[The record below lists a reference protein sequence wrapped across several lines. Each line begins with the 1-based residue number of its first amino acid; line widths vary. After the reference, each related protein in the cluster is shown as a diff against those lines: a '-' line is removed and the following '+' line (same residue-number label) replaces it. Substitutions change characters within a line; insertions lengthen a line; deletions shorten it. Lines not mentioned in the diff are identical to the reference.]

1 MKPLAGLASVI
12 LTALWISGIA
22 AADPAAGEASAGRY
36 DVVWDSPG
44 GGPAGSVPLG
54 NGAIGLN
61 AWVEA
66 GGDLLFYI
74 SRTDFWDDNGRLV
87 KAGRVRV
94 HLDPAP
100 DAKEGFKQTLS
111 LADATLYVRFGKGE
125 AATQLS
131 LWVDA
136 NRPLIHVTVDSPQSV
151 TATAK
156 IELWRTE
163 PYELPSIE
171 VSDVMLDHTRPDQ
184 KHGSTIVEPD
194 TLLTGLRDRIGWYH
208 HNKKSVGPEL
218 TLKVQGLSSLLKTD
232 PLLNRIFGAVIRA
245 ENGQRID
252 DRTLA
257 SPAAM
262 SHRFDIGVMT
272 RHPATPEEWLQALDQ
287 AMDEARQVPFE
298 PRRQAHEQWWREFWD
313 RSWIHVTA
321 AGTDRSADDEKN
333 DAFVV
338 SRGYALQRFIN
349 ACAGRGEYPI
359 KFNGTLFTV
368 DWPEEG
374 PGGPD
379 YRRWGPGYWWQ
390 NTRLPYY
397 GMCASGDFDLMEP
410 LFRMYID
417 ALLPFCQER
426 TRLYF
431 KHAGAFY
438 PECIYFW
445 GAVFSDTY
453 GWTPYEQRPDPL
465 QDSGYHK
472 WEWVGG
478 LELAW
483 LALDYYEYTQD
494 EAFLTAKA
502 IPLANAVM
510 TFFDKYYKTGPDGKL
525 VMHPSQAVETWWKCT
540 NPMPELAGL
549 HALSA
554 RLLALPQKLA
564 STEQRSAWTAL
575 RQKLPD
581 LPTRVENGV
590 RMLAP
595 AEKFEDKRNIENP
608 ELYAVFPFRLFA
620 FDKPNAE
627 LAVQALNHRGDKGNS
642 GWRQDDVFMAYL
654 GLAQDARQNLVARAR
669 SKHEASRFPAFWGP
683 NYDWVPDQDHG
694 SILIKTLQ
702 AMALQTDGNKI
713 HLLPAWPKDWNVRFK
728 LRAPRRTVV
737 ECEYRDG
744 KITRLEVTPPER
756 GNDVVKPGRPR

>member
-1 MKPLAGLASVI
+1 MKRIRVLARVI
-12 LTALWISGIA
+12 LIA
-22 AADPAAGEASAGRY
+22 SWLLGFSASAPAAGNYTASRY
-36 DVVWDSPG
+36 DVVWDSPS

-61 AWVEA
+61 AWVET

-74 SRTDFWDDNGRLV
+74 SKTDFWDDNGRLV
-87 KAGRVRV
+87 KAGRVRI
-94 HLDPAP
+94 HLDPVP
-100 DAKEGFKQTLS
+100 SVQEGFAQRLS
-111 LADATLYVRFGKGE
+111 LNDATLYVQFGQGE
-125 AATQLS
+125 AVTKLI

-136 NRPLIHVTVDSPQSV
+136 NHPMIHVSIDSPRPV

-156 IELWRTE
+156 IELWRSA

-171 VSDVMLDHTRPDQ
+171 VSDVLLDRSQPGD
-184 KHGSTIVEPD
+184 KHGPTIVEPD
-194 TLLTGLRDRIGWYH
+194 TLLIGLKDRVGWYH
-208 HNKKSVGPEL
+208 HNQKSVGPEL
-218 TLKVQGLSSLLKTD
+218 TLKIQGLTGLLQTD
-232 PLLNRIFGAVIRA
+232 PLLNRIFGAIISA
-245 ENGQRID
+245 ENAQRID
-252 DRTLA
+252 DQTLV
-257 SPAAM
+257 SPEAA
-262 SHRFDIGVMT
+262 SHRFDIGVLT
-272 RHPATPEEWLQALDQ
+272 CHPATPEEWLRAIEQ
-287 AMDEARQVPFE
+287 AMTKARQLPFE
-298 PRRQAHEQWWREFWD
+298 QRRQAHERWWREFWD
-313 RSWIHVTA
+313 RSWIHVTT
-321 AGTDRSADDEKN
+321 AGVDRSADEEND

-359 KFNGTLFTV
+359 KFNGSIFTV
-368 DWPEEG
+368 DWPDV

-397 GMCASGDFDLMEP
+397 GMCAAGDFDLMAP

-417 ALLPFCQER
+417 ELLPFCMER
-426 TRLYF
+426 TRRYF
-431 KHAGAFY
+431 EHEGAYY

-445 GAVFSDTY
+445 GAVFSESY
-453 GWTPYEQRPDPL
+453 GWTPFEERQDPL
-465 QDSGYHK
+465 QVSGYHK

-478 LELAW
+478 LELAF
-483 LALDYYEYTQD
+483 LALDYSEYTQD
-494 EAFLTAKA
+494 ETFLTKKA

-549 HALSA
+549 HVVTA
-554 RLLALPQKLA
+554 RLLALPEQLTTAK
-564 STEQRSAWTAL
+564 QRSAWAAL

-581 LPTRVENGV
+581 LPTREVNGI

-620 FDKPNAE
+620 FDKPHVD
-627 LAVQALNHRGDKGNS
+627 LAVQALNHRWDKGNS

-654 GLAQDARQNLVARAR
+654 GLTEEAREYLVGRAR

-702 AMALQTDGNKI
+702 AMVLQSDGNTI
-713 HLLPAWPKDWNVRFK
+713 HLLPAWPKDWNVSFK
-728 LRAPRRTVV
+728 LHAPRQTVL
-737 ECEYRDG
+737 ECEYQDG
-744 KITRLEVTPPER
+744 KITRLEVTPSER
-756 GNDVVKPGRPR
+756 AIDVVKSSRL